1 MLYKKLEFN
10 TIKETKKELY
20 MMNRKKII
28 NVAKDTYQKREER
41 KQKKLNSG
49 ENNGVNKN
57 DINCLIT
64 IN

>member
-1 MLYKKLEFN
+1 
-10 TIKETKKELY
+10 
-20 MMNRKKII
+20 MNRKKII

-57 DINCLIT
+57 DINCLFT